1 MENILKYLKE
11 KQEEFYPDE
20 PEDSIEEQPI
30 EDYGL
35 EFMDNDFPSEEIN
48 VEKIPNNSDPTLNS
62 DEFLYSNSDSM
73 SFYARGNG
81 FNITDNLDLY
91 EIIKLVKDL
100 TDKHLY
106 FRDMSWN
113 VDVVRRKAIFNF
125 ILGKEVTDESDEF
138 FLKGVQQYVTTQMIK
153 KFGNLYMIDAKFLNN
168 NEGQKTMKLTIE
180 RDKNEEEQEIKQ
192 LYWKNPNGASL
203 ISQSSISK
211 I

>member
-1 MENILKYLKE
+1 MENILQYLKE
-11 KQEEFYPDE
+11 KQAEFYPEE
-20 PEDSIEEQPI
+20 PEDSIEKPI

-35 EFMDNDFPSEEIN
+35 EFMDNDYPSEEID
-48 VEKIPNNSDPTLNS
+48 VEEIPNNSDPTLNS

-81 FNITDNLDLY
+81 FDIADNQDLY

-106 FRDMSWN
+106 FRDMFWK
-113 VDVVRRKAIFNF
+113 VDVARRKAVFNF

-168 NEGQKTMKLTIE
+168 SEGQKIMKLTIE

-192 LYWKNPNGASL
+192 LFWKNPNGASL